1 MTYKELNWY
10 FKRILH
16 KEEPFELINGYPRS
30 KGGNMCYLCSKTD
43 TCKYVLTGDLYFG
56 QTVGPSADG
65 NDFVY
70 ECPKFEY
77 QENIWCRNDEIN
89 NDPLRGYYKWQVK
102 ENPIDVFYDIAES
115 IKELD
120 NEAKMHPIYKKYSK

>member
-1 MTYKELNWY
+1 MTYKELNRY
-10 FKRILH
+10 FKHILH
-16 KEEPFELINGYPRS
+16 KDEPFELINGYPRS
-30 KGGNMCYLCSKTD
+30 KRGNMCYMCNKTD

-77 QENIWCRNDEIN
+77 RENDLIRNDEIR
-89 NDPLRGYYKWQVK
+89 NDRIVGYGKWANK

-120 NEAKMHPIYKKYSK
+120 KEAKMHPIYKKYSK